1 MLELPFPFHM
11 EDVREEY
18 NKLNYNG
25 RLMFIQ
31 ELGYDKD
38 ELIKDGVV
46 DGNLFVTRKWTQL
59 RRKKE
64 N

>member
-18 NKLNYNG
+18 NKLTYYG

-46 DGNLFVTRKWTQL
+46 DGNLFVTRQ
-59 RRKKE
+59 
-64 N
+64 